1 MLFVKFIVI
10 LLLGFVIV
18 SLFTGLYFLVKDKGQ
33 TNRTVNALSVR
44 IGLSILAIVIV
55 VIAGATGVIEL
66 NPSPLS
72 GTAVPDSVPDSAP
85 DAAVNEQ
92 VPTTLESEEPA
103 SGYSGRKRIEP

>member
-103 SGYSGRKRIEP
+103 SGYSGRKRIEQ

>member
-55 VIAGATGVIEL
+55 VIAGVTGVIEL
-66 NPSPLS
+66 NPSPFS
-72 GTAVPDSVPDSAP
+72 ASTAP
-85 DAAVNEQ
+85 DAAGNEREP
-92 VPTTLESEEPA
+92 VTLESEEPA
-103 SGYSGRKRIEP
+103 SGYSGRKRIE

>member
-44 IGLSILAIVIV
+44 IGLSILAILIV
-55 VIAGATGVIEL
+55 VIAGATGIIEL

-72 GTAVPDSVPDSAP
+72 GGTAP
-85 DAAVNEQ
+85 DAAINER
-92 VPTTLESEEPA
+92 VPATLESEESA
-103 SGYSGRKRIEP
+103 SGYSGRKRIE